1 MAAPKKKPTPSAAK
15 PTKAPSK
22 KASSTKA
29 SSKPAPKPK
38 AGAEA
43 PPTKAEI
50 AAWRA
55 ASSALDLVVELQ
67 TDGAPRRHEAAVP
80 VAIASWFAVH
90 ATTPPT
96 RRYQFVL
103 QWQRGTRKFIVCY
116 QHDGVASRLPG
127 AGGWLRAL
135 DTGRIHAVSSDLRLT
150 RRQLAAVLGGGHEP
164 PTGVAKPPNT

>member
-1 MAAPKKKPTPSAAK
+1 MAAPKKKPAPSAAK
-15 PTKAPSK
+15 AK
-22 KASSTKA
+22 
-29 SSKPAPKPK
+29 KPASKSPPKPT
-38 AGAEA
+38 AGQEP

-55 ASSALDLVVELQ
+55 ASSAIDLVVEVQ
-67 TDGAPRRHEAAVP
+67 TDGAPRRQESAAP

-90 ATTPPT
+90 ATTPPP

-103 QWQRGTRKFIVCY
+103 QWQRGSRKFIVCY
-116 QHDGVASRLPG
+116 QHDGVAARLPG

>member
-1 MAAPKKKPTPSAAK
+1 MAAPKKKKPAPSAAK
-15 PTKAPSK
+15 AK
-22 KASSTKA
+22 
-29 SSKPAPKPK
+29 KPASKSPPKPT
-38 AGAEA
+38 AGKEP

-55 ASSALDLVVELQ
+55 ASSAIDLVVEVQ
-67 TDGAPRRHEAAVP
+67 TDGAPRRQESAAP

-90 ATTPPT
+90 ATTPPP

-103 QWQRGTRKFIVCY
+103 QWQRGSRKFIVCY
-116 QHDGVASRLPG
+116 QHDGVAARLPG